1 MLYLDTSFLTPLI
14 KLEPTSERVT
24 RFVAGLPAGEMAISH
39 WTRVEFS
46 SMLAR
51 EVRMGGMDIV
61 GAGYA
66 TTQFD
71 AIIAESFTVLLP
83 GPEAFDLAR
92 QYLAHYESGLRGGD
106 ALHLAIAR
114 THRATAIYSLDRV
127 LIKAGDLF
135 GLPVSA
141 GIDLDR

>member
-1 MLYLDTSFLTPLI
+1 MLYLDTSFLTPLV
-14 KLEPTSERVT
+14 KPEPTSERVA
-24 RFVAGLPAGEMAISH
+24 RFLARFTDEELAISH
-39 WTRVEFS
+39 WTQVEFS
-46 SMLAR
+46 SVLAR
-51 EVRMGGMDIV
+51 EVRMGRMDAAE
-61 GAGYA
+61 AGKA
-66 TTQFD
+66 TSRFD

-92 QYLAHYESGLRGGD
+92 QYIARHESGLRGGD

-127 LIKAGDLF
+127 LIKAGALF